1 MGEGEQGVSR
11 MRGVSSTQ
19 CGFAFLCSNL
29 CSKHRKGNEDW
40 TNQKTSNMDISSIPL
55 NKGLCYITFDNG
67 CCETEIIGRT
77 QEAFEHKH
85 ILHAFSEVNE
95 SNAMYLFFTRY
106 LLAGG

>member
-1 MGEGEQGVSR
+1 
-11 MRGVSSTQ
+11 MRGSRGCRGCEAYPQHNVALHFSVATYT
-19 CGFAFLCSNL
+19 